1 MNTTLLAA
9 FAVFAPTC
17 AFFKRS
23 DSAWHRA
30 TFGMRDSVAIA
41 LQSNPGRVKVIEPA
55 QPVRPVRAAAA
66 KRLPLRVVRVLETG
80 QAPAHAGRL
89 MISGRMADVCAELD
103 RMAAREAAMSRAQ

>member
-9 FAVFAPTC
+9 FAVFAPTY
-17 AFFKRS
+17 ALFKRS
-23 DSAWHRA
+23 ETAWHRA
-30 TFGMRDSVAIA
+30 TSGMRDSVAIA

-55 QPVRPVRAAAA
+55 QPVRAAAA
-66 KRLPLRVVRVLETG
+66 KRPPLRVVRVLEPG
-80 QAPAHAGRL
+80 QAPAHVGRL

>member
-9 FAVFAPTC
+9 FAVFAPTY

-23 DSAWHRA
+23 DTAWQRA

-41 LQSNPGRVKVIEPA
+41 LQPHPGRVKVSGPA
-55 QPVRPVRAAAA
+55 RPVRAAAA
-66 KRLPLRVVRVLETG
+66 KRPPLRVVRVLETG

-89 MISGRMADVCAELD
+89 MISGRMVDVCAELD
-103 RMAAREAAMSRAQ
+103 RMAESEAAMYRAK

>member
-23 DSAWHRA
+23 DASWRRA
-30 TFGMRDSVAIA
+30 TSGMRDSVAIA
-41 LQSNPGRVKVIEPA
+41 LQAAPGRVKIGEPA
-55 QPVRPVRAAAA
+55 RSMRTASA
-66 KRLPLRVVRVLETG
+66 RRMPLRIVRVLETG
-80 QAPAHAGRL
+80 QASAHTGRL

-103 RMAAREAAMSRAQ
+103 RMAEREANTPRTK

>member
-23 DSAWHRA
+23 DTAWHRA

-41 LQSNPGRVKVIEPA
+41 LQSNPERVKVVEPT
-55 QPVRPVRAAAA
+55 RPVRAAAT

-103 RMAAREAAMSRAQ
+103 RMAAREAATSRAQ

>member
-23 DSAWHRA
+23 DTAWHRA

-41 LQSNPGRVKVIEPA
+41 LRSNPGRVKPIEPA
-55 QPVRPVRAAAA
+55 RPVRVAAA
-66 KRLPLRVVRVLETG
+66 KRLPLRVVRVLEPG

>member
-9 FAVFAPTC
+9 FAVFEPTC

-23 DSAWHRA
+23 DTAWHRA

-41 LQSNPGRVKVIEPA
+41 LQSNPGQVKVIEPA
-55 QPVRPVRAAAA
+55 RAAAA

-103 RMAAREAAMSRAQ
+103 RMAAREAAMSRAK